1 MIPSTNTILST
12 NLKVK
17 TQPSKNY
24 KMYTELNTI
33 SGVCDKLEAI
43 HQVIYKILN
52 TERYQY
58 IIYSWNYGIELL
70 DLFGEPVSFVLPE
83 LQRRITEALV
93 QDDRINSFDNFE
105 FDLTEKRTVK
115 VTFTVHTIFGELEEA
130 KVVNF

>member
-1 MIPSTNTILST
+1 MIPSKNSILSM
-12 NLKVK
+12 NVKVEV
-17 TQPSKNY
+17 QPSKNY
-24 KMYTELNTI
+24 KLHIDSNKI
-33 SGVCDKLEAI
+33 SGTCDQLEAM

-70 DLFGEPVSFVLPE
+70 DLYGEPVSYVCPE

-93 QDDRINSFDNFE
+93 QDNRINSVDNFE
-105 FDLTEKRTVK
+105 FDLTERKTVK
-115 VTFTVHTIFGELEEA
+115 VTFIVHTIFGELQEE